1 MGIGRRGLNG
11 SSAIIVDSQISP
23 VECGTIHD
31 VPHPPFNVYF
41 PHCTSPSLS
50 LSPSLPPLFLPLPIL
65 FCGGAFLADL
75 ASEVNDHH
83 NTDISIPGYVAV
95 PFNAIFGLLWQNS
108 VHLPPVDENKTTAA
122 HVHSYIT
129 ST

>member
-65 FCGGAFLADL
+65 FVV
-75 ASEVNDHH
+75 E
-83 NTDISIPGYVAV
+83 
-95 PFNAIFGLLWQNS
+95 PFWLTW
-108 VHLPPVDENKTTAA
+108 PVRSMTTTILIYPYQAM
-122 HVHSYIT
+122 
-129 ST
+129 